1 MVIVQ
6 RGSLF
11 GQASLIMEWWWVLG
25 ETKLSRK
32 KESGSAAMYFIPTIE
47 FVPRFCQTEATIVF
61 FPKLCV

>member
-6 RGSLF
+6 RGSLL

-32 KESGSAAMYFIPTIE
+32 KERGSAAMYFNPTIE
-47 FVPRFCQTEATIVF
+47 FEPRFYQAEATRVF